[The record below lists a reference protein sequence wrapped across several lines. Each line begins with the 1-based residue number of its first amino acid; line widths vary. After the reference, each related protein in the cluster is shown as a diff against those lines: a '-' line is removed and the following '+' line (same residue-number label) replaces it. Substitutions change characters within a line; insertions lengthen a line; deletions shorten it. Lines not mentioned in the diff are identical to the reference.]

1 MKKTLRHLLYGIAV
15 LLGAALATACGD
27 YFEGVTTAGEMQLTR
42 KVIPLIEGDR
52 YSIPVTFS
60 PVELSNN
67 TVYWLTEDNTVAR
80 FVNDTLVAL
89 SEGQTLAYAWSS
101 IDLLRDTAIVVVLPG
116 MYEAPADY
124 PYDMVIYASVM
135 IHGTPLTPDNADQ
148 YAVGAYVG
156 EELRGLGQMQRHH
169 DVDYMVIRVWSPFE
183 RGERVTLRCYYRGQA
198 RAELFPDVFTFDGE
212 RHGTLSQLYPLV
224 LDDDAEEYMPEID
237 VPGFDYNHG
246 EPADTVD
253 VFTDLD

>member
-15 LLGAALATACGD
+15 LTAVCLATACGE
-27 YFEGVTTAGEMQLTR
+27 YFEGVTPAGSMQLSR

-52 YSIPVTFS
+52 YSIPVAFD

-89 SEGQTLAYAWSS
+89 SEGQTMAYAWSP

-116 MYEAPADY
+116 MYEAPDNY
-124 PYDMVIYASVM
+124 PYDMVIYASVN
-135 IHGTPLTPDNADQ
+135 IHGTPLTQANADQ
-148 YAVGAYVG
+148 YAIGAYVG
-156 EELRGLGQMQRHH
+156 EELRGLGQVEQRQGI
-169 DVDYMVIRVWSPFE
+169 DYVVIRVWSPFE
-183 RGERVTLRCYYRGQA
+183 RGEQVTLRCYYRGQA
-198 RAELFPDVFTFDGE
+198 RAELFPDEFTFDGE

-224 LDDDAEEYMPEID
+224 LDDDAVEYVPTIYID
-237 VPGFDYNHG
+237 G
-246 EPADTVD
+246 EPIEEPIDTVE